1 MDNGTMSQTKAQ
13 QYRNTKISSTHQ
25 DNIHNG
31 WHQIKNYQAHGEAEN
46 ATHLGQLKLTQ
57 NDTDDRISRQEH

>member
-1 MDNGTMSQTKAQ
+1 MSQNKAQ
-13 QYRNTKISSTHQ
+13 KYRETKISRTQQ

-31 WHQIKNYQAHGEAEN
+31 WHQIRNYQAHKEAEN

-57 NDTDDRISRQEH
+57 NDTDDIISRQGHSST